1 MWKVKKPFIKDR
13 WRDRHG
19 AKVWAI
25 VRTAGYVGLIMLA
38 GYGFVDLF
46 GVQSQDWTGI
56 NKARTELCQQKLK
69 ESKDTIQAYRE
80 LHGEDVEAMD
90 NFYGKVG
97 E

>member
-1 MWKVKKPFIKDR
+1 MFIKDR

-25 VRTAGYVGLIMLA
+25 VRTAGYVGLVMLA

-56 NKARTELCQQKLK
+56 YKAQTETCQQELK
-69 ESKDTIQAYRE
+69 ESRQTIEAYRGI
-80 LHGEDVEAMD
+80 HAEDVKTMD
-90 NFYGKVG
+90 NFYGRVG